1 MWPADAGPPSVESLL
16 NFLADYRV
24 ASVFLGFGVA
34 MAIVWAL
41 TPVVAGF
48 ARRVGAMDEP
58 ASRKIH
64 AVATPRLGGI
74 AIFFGVMIPSL
85 FFLSGDRAVRGI
97 LLGASLV
104 TLVGFIDDVRG
115 MSPLVKLSGQV
126 VVAGLLAYYGV
137 RVQTLSLPGVGI
149 LSLGWVG
156 IPFSMLWIVAIMN
169 IVNFI
174 DGMDGLAA
182 GVCGI
187 SAITFSII
195 AISLGRFDVGILA
208 AIVAG
213 STLGF
218 LWHNFYPASIFMGDS
233 GSMLL
238 GFLLAVISL
247 QGFLK
252 GVATVALVIPLLVL
266 GVPIFDTGFAI
277 LRRVKNRRPIYL
289 ADRGHLHHRFANL
302 GYSQR
307 NTVIILY
314 SWSGLMSVLALAM
327 RFAPR
332 RWLVALVGV
341 IVVVVS
347 AYLAYV
353 VEILR
358 WSKVQGLLGKK
369 PAEQAEAA
377 DGGTEAIEDSVTAPV
392 GPSAGPGGSS

>member
-1 MWPADAGPPSVESLL
+1 LL
-16 NFLADYRV
+16 NLLTDYHV
-24 ASVFLGFGVA
+24 AFAFLGLGVA

-48 ARRVGAMDEP
+48 ARRFGAMDEP
-58 ASRKIH
+58 EARKIH

-85 FFLSGDRAVRGI
+85 FFLSGDRTVRGI
-97 LLGASLV
+97 LLGACLV
-104 TLVGFIDDVRG
+104 TLVGFLDDVRG
-115 MSPLVKLSGQV
+115 MSPLVKLGGQV
-126 VVAGLLAYYGV
+126 VVAGILAYYGV
-137 RVQTLSLPGVGI
+137 RVQTLALPGIGI
-149 LSLGWVG
+149 LSLGWTG
-156 IPFSMLWIVAIMN
+156 IVFSMLWIVAIMN

-195 AISLGRFDVGILA
+195 AISLGRFDMGILA

-247 QGFLK
+247 EGPLK

-266 GVPIFDTGFAI
+266 GIPIFDTGFAI

-314 SWSGLMSVLALAM
+314 SWSGLMSLLALAM

-332 RWLVALVGV
+332 WLVIIVAV
-341 IVVVVS
+341 IVGAVS
-347 AYLAYV
+347 LYLAYV
-353 VEILR
+353 VEIFR
-358 WSKVQGLLGKK
+358 WSKVQMLLGGRRPERAQVVEK
-369 PAEQAEAA
+369 PVDAA
-377 DGGTEAIEDSVTAPV
+377 DKPVAASTGLSPDSS
-392 GPSAGPGGSS
+392 GEPGGSS

>member
-1 MWPADAGPPSVESLL
+1 MESLRDL
-16 NFLADYRV
+16 LADSYG
-24 ASVFLGFGVA
+24 AFLGFGIA

-41 TPVVAGF
+41 TPVVAEF

-97 LLGASLV
+97 LIGACLV
-104 TLVGFIDDVRG
+104 TLVGFVDDFRG
-115 MSPLVKLSGQV
+115 MSPLLKLAGQFA
-126 VVAGLLAYYGV
+126 VAGIVAYYGV
-137 RVQTLSLPGVGI
+137 RLESLSLPGVGI

-156 IPFSMLWIVAIMN
+156 IPFSMLWVVAIMN

-195 AISLGRFDVGILA
+195 AISLGRFDYGILS

-252 GVATVALVIPLLVL
+252 GVAAIALLIPLLVL
-266 GVPIFDTGFAI
+266 SIPIFDTGFAI
-277 LRRVKNRRPIYL
+277 LRRVKNRRPIYQ

-307 NTVIILY
+307 TTVIILY
-314 SWSGLMSVLALAM
+314 SWSALMSLLALSM
-327 RFAPR
+327 QFAPR
-332 RWLVALVGV
+332 WVVVVVGV
-341 IVVVVS
+341 VVVVVS
-347 AYLAYV
+347 AYLAYE
-353 VEILR
+353 VEIFR
-358 WSKVQGLLGKK
+358 WSKVQSLVGRRPPG
-369 PAEQAEAA
+369 QAEVATRPEGVDEPVAA
-377 DGGTEAIEDSVTAPV
+377 AGGTSPD
-392 GPSAGPGGSS
+392 PGGSS